1 MILLSYRSVRH
12 PTIVRPINNHTHNL
26 YVTVDGSQNPSS
38 KNPLDSF
45 LHAAA
50 FVFPISNSA
59 IVFAAWNTDHITSSI
74 MVHFRLGLTL
84 VLLASDASNMVQVLG
99 FTASGSRRV
108 SDVSSNSK
116 RSILSQAA
124 AVKQRSS
131 TSLEMVID
139 RKGTFRVPLLDR
151 LSNESIEAVKEAHD
165 LGNTIGLASLRPE
178 VIFAGVIVRP
188 ERARKTLEK
197 YGFNKKEVRAA
208 VIRTLEYKANVDM
221 KGPNPTQEAL
231 PFSGDS
237 KAIITQACKIADR
250 MESTTVR
257 SEHLLLALLGY
268 NNGLQ
273 ITAVPVFEVL
283 PDIKSL
289 TEGDTNFSVTRFC
302 DDLVNSLPFLPT
314 DGTDVMIRENIVIG
328 GQTGSTNTLAD
339 VGVDMTQMA
348 MDGKFDMV
356 FGRDKEIRTAL
367 RTLGRRRKNNPCLIG
382 DPGVGK
388 TAVAEAIAQVLANGI
403 LEIKEKVD
411 EEKPTNKIRKRIKNI
426 MGSGKDEKEIT
437 DEDYDEVDYEL
448 PPCPKSLLGARLI
461 NIELASLVAGT
472 ANRGDFE
479 KKIKQ
484 LVQEASENNVILFID
499 EIHNLIGTGGGGD
512 GAMNAANL
520 LKPALARGELR
531 VLGATTTPEYRKYI
545 EKDGALERRFQPCNV
560 KEPTVFETLDILA
573 AISPKYEEYHGVEYT
588 YNALV
593 SAAKLSNRYIS
604 DRFLPDKAIDL
615 IDEAGSMIKM
625 AEDGESFFVTEDTI
639 EKVISEISGIPLGKL
654 DTGEKARLKNLE
666 AELEKRIKGQ
676 SPAVRAVSKSIRRA
690 RSGMRDGKRPVAS
703 LMFCGPT
710 GVGKVSE
717 VYRLSSLL

>member
-1 MILLSYRSVRH
+1 
-12 PTIVRPINNHTHNL
+12 
-26 YVTVDGSQNPSS
+26 
-38 KNPLDSF
+38 
-45 LHAAA
+45 
-50 FVFPISNSA
+50 
-59 IVFAAWNTDHITSSI
+59 

-116 RSILSQAA
+116 GSILSQAA